1 MADGGRPGQPPGGGS
16 PARSFVSRA
25 KSATSGKNG
34 GVPRQV
40 RYRAIAREV
49 AGRIESGEL
58 TPGQRL
64 PTEPE
69 LAELF
74 GVHRLTARQAMVEL
88 RKAGLVDTRHGR
100 GSFVRSS
107 PQRIETSID
116 PATRRHRPE
125 DAEGVAAL
133 VGQGEEMLERG
144 LVSHPVAAGHLG
156 LSQADVYEIVTLIKA
171 GSRPCT
177 LNRFHLDPALADL
190 EVDPDHG
197 VLAAL
202 EARGVSYRYVWHVV
216 SAEMATPADHAMLAA
231 EAGTAILVRE
241 GLVAHHDHPVCHIDR
256 RCRGDLVA
264 FVTRYD
270 SADERDERGLS

>member
-1 MADGGRPGQPPGGGS
+1 MGRAGS
-16 PARSFVSRA
+16 AV
-25 KSATSGKNG
+25 SGKNG
-34 GVPRQV
+34 RVPRQV
-40 RYRAIAREV
+40 QYRAIAQEIGR
-49 AGRIESGEL
+49 RIESGEL
-58 TPGQRL
+58 SPGERL

-69 LAELF
+69 LADQF

-88 RKAGLVDTRHGR
+88 RKAGLVDTQHGR
-100 GSFVRSS
+100 GSYVRTS
-107 PQRIETSID
+107 PRRMEASID
-116 PATRRHRPE
+116 PVTRRHRPE

-133 VGQGEEMLERG
+133 VGQGEEVLERG
-144 LVSHPVAAGHLG
+144 LVRHPAAAGHLG
-156 LSQADVYEIVTLIKA
+156 LDGEDVYEIVTLIKA

-190 EVDPDHG
+190 EVDPEHG

-202 EARGVSYRYVWHVV
+202 EARAISYRYLWHVV
-216 SAEMATPADHAMLAA
+216 SAEMATPADRALLAA

-241 GLVAHHDHPVCHIDR
+241 GLVVHQDRPVCHIDR

-270 SADERDERGLS
+270 QTEPGVS

>member
-1 MADGGRPGQPPGGGS
+1 
-16 PARSFVSRA
+16 
-25 KSATSGKNG
+25 
-34 GVPRQV
+34 VPRQV
-40 RYRAIAREV
+40 RYRAIAQEV
-49 AGRIESGEL
+49 ARRIESGEL
-58 TPGQRL
+58 SPGQRL

-69 LAELF
+69 LAERF

-88 RKAGLVDTRHGR
+88 RKAGLVDTQHGR

-107 PQRIETSID
+107 PQRLEASID
-116 PATRRHRPE
+116 PVTRRHRPE
-125 DAEGVAAL
+125 DTEGNAAGA
-133 VGQGEEMLERG
+133 VGQNEELLERG
-144 LVSHPVAAGHLG
+144 LAHHPAAAGHLG
-156 LSQADVYEIVTLIKA
+156 LDREDVYEIVTLIKA

-190 EVDPDHG
+190 EVDPEHG

-202 EARGVSYRYVWHVV
+202 EARGAAYQYVWHVV
-216 SAEMATPADHAMLAA
+216 SAEMATPADHTLLAA

-241 GLVAHHDHPVCHIDR
+241 GLVAHQNRPVCHIDR

-270 SADERDERGLS
+270 SASDTNGS

>member
-1 MADGGRPGQPPGGGS
+1 M
-16 PARSFVSRA
+16 SRA

-40 RYRAIAREV
+40 RYRAIAQEF
-49 AGRIESGEL
+49 ADRIESGEL

-88 RKAGLVDTRHGR
+88 RKAGLVDTQHGR

-116 PATRRHRPE
+116 PVTRRHRPE
-125 DAEGVAAL
+125 DAEGVAAV

-156 LSQADVYEIVTLIKA
+156 LDQRDDVYEIVTLIKA

-202 EARGVSYRYVWHVV
+202 EARGVSYHYVWHVV
-216 SAEMATPADHAMLAA
+216 SAEMATPADHTVLAA
-231 EAGTAILVRE
+231 EAGTAILGRE
-241 GLVAHHDHPVCHIDR
+241 GLVAHQDRPVCHIDR

-270 SADERDERGLS
+270 SVDGTDGKNAG